1 MTYIFRNCI
10 VGSLLTSAS
19 SCCSFNISQQWIPK
33 NVSFQSLVSFL
44 TVFNI
49 CSHLFFT
56 FDFGLSDCTTLCV
69 QKTQRLHFSSAFP
82 KQEQHP
88 CSDLELLAQAFHL
101 STGQEVNVKGNTWK
115 KVFLVNRHQKV
126 LDLCASDST
135 VFSF

>member
-1 MTYIFRNCI
+1 M
-10 VGSLLTSAS
+10 LDLS
-19 SCCSFNISQQWIPK
+19 SPLPHPAVHSILVSNGYQRIS
-33 NVSFQSLVSFL
+33 QSLVSFL

-115 KVFLVNRHQKV
+115 KAFQVNRHQKV